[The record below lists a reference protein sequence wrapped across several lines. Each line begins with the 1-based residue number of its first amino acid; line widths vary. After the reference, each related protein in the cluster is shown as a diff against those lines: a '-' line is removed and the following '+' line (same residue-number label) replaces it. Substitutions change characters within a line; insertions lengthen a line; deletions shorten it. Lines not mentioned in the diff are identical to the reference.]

1 MLATLKT
8 LKPRTAVLLH
18 ACCHNPTGV
27 DLDLDTW
34 KQVVEICAERNL
46 IPLIDFAYQG
56 FAEGLQADSAPIRM
70 FADKG
75 LTFFVA
81 NSYSKSFSIY
91 RERCGAL
98 SVVTGS
104 AKEATNVISQLK
116 RIVRMIYSSP
126 PSYGAQLIALALTTP
141 ELRTLWEKEL
151 DAMRLRILEMRELF
165 AAKLADMI
173 PNRDFSFMLKQRGM
187 FSYSGLSAAVV
198 GELRERY
205 HIYALD
211 SGRICIAAMNRKNI
225 DYICDAIATV
235 LKG

>member
-1 MLATLKT
+1 
-8 LKPRTAVLLH
+8 
-18 ACCHNPTGV
+18 
-27 DLDLDTW
+27 
-34 KQVVEICAERNL
+34 
-46 IPLIDFAYQG
+46 
-56 FAEGLQADSAPIRM
+56 
-70 FADKG
+70 
-75 LTFFVA
+75 
-81 NSYSKSFSIY
+81 
-91 RERCGAL
+91 
-98 SVVTGS
+98 
-104 AKEATNVISQLK
+104 
-116 RIVRMIYSSP
+116 
-126 PSYGAQLIALALTTP
+126 
-141 ELRTLWEKEL
+141 
-151 DAMRLRILEMRELF
+151 MRLRILEMRELF